1 MPLMRAVFIALSRS
15 PAAKA
20 VVTRTPGIRGAT
32 RRFVAGETLG
42 EALGAIRE
50 LNAAGCLATLDPLG
64 ENTASEA
71 EARAAAAEAFRALEG
86 ISRDALKAN
95 VSIKLTQMGLDLG
108 DPLCESVAEGLLE
121 KAAGLGNFVRIDM
134 EGSAYT
140 ERTLGIF
147 KRLRERH
154 DNVGIVLQS
163 YLRRTLDDVRWI
175 AAKGINV
182 RLCKGA
188 YLEPESVAFPAM
200 AEVDRNYLACAEI
213 LLSDESLA
221 KGTKP
226 CFATHDPAMVDGVK
240 DIARKHGVAKDRF
253 EMQMLYGI
261 RRDLQLG
268 LVKEGFVMRVY
279 VPYGPQWY
287 PYFMRRLAERP
298 ANLGF
303 ILRNALKR

>member
-15 PAAKA
+15 PVAKA
-20 VVTRTPGIRGAT
+20 VVTRAPGIRGAT
-32 RRFVAGETLG
+32 RRFVAGETLA
-42 EALGAIRE
+42 EPLGAIRE

-71 EARAAAAEAFRALEG
+71 EARAAAAEALKALEG
-86 ISRDALKAN
+86 ITREGLKAN

-108 DPLCESVAEGLLE
+108 DDLCEDI
-121 KAAGLGNFVRIDM
+121 AAGLVGKAKELGTFVRVDM

-140 ERTLGIF
+140 ERTIGIF
-147 KRLRERH
+147 ERLRRRF
-154 DNVGIVLQS
+154 DNVGIVLQA
-163 YLRRTLDDVRWI
+163 YLRRTLDDVRRL
-175 AAKGINV
+175 AAQGTNV

-188 YLEPESVAFPAM
+188 YLEPEAVAFPTM
-200 AEVDRNYLACAEI
+200 GEGDRNYLACSEI
-213 LLSDESLA
+213 LLTDGSLA
-221 KGTKP
+221 KGTRP

-261 RRDLQLG
+261 RRDLQMA
-268 LVKEGFVMRVY
+268 LVKEGFMMRVY

-303 ILRNALKR
+303 ILRNAFRA